1 VGSNNGV
8 QREGSQDGALP
19 SYTAHIEHMTRVTRS
34 LLLLPL
40 VAGCYVYRP
49 VRGPTPVGGDRIR
62 LTLTDSGAV
71 SLASQLGPATEEVS
85 GRVLSDSAGA
95 YVMSVLGTKRRG
107 GAESDW
113 KGEHVTV
120 PRILVARAEERRF
133 SRTRTLLASLAV
145 IAITVG
151 AREAFWGPGGVFGG
165 APPGGGPPPR

>member
-1 VGSNNGV
+1 VAAITEWEGVPKRAPSRLTQCIFEQMNGV
-8 QREGSQDGALP
+8 SRA
-19 SYTAHIEHMTRVTRS
+19 V
-34 LLLLPL
+34 LLAPLLT
-40 VAGCYVYRP
+40 GCYVYRP
-49 VRGPTPVGGDRIR
+49 LSDRIPVARDRVR

-71 SLASQLGPATEEVS
+71 SLASQLGPATEEVQ
-85 GRVLSDSAGA
+85 GRVLTDSAGA
-95 YVMSVLGTKRRG
+95 YVVSVLETKRRG
-107 GAESDW
+107 GVELDW

-145 IAITVG
+145 VAVTIG